1 MKFFKI
7 KVKAFATT
15 FIYFRLK
22 LNDLGPFMT
31 SVCFQIEAAL
41 YILVVDVSDSAVGAI
56 TGSIRR

>member
-7 KVKAFATT
+7 KVKVFATT
-15 FIYFRLK
+15 FIYSRLK